1 MKFLNSELQF
11 TINPHNVQ
19 DYISDHTLFDNVD
32 PFIVATG
39 RSRASIEQYSI
50 VVDGC
55 VIDVPREWNF
65 VDVFD
70 LFFKVHFVFDVQ
82 YNSNLRTFLRFFEK
96 FAYNHNSTKITNRIQ
111 EISTQLF
118 QQQR

>member
-1 MKFLNSELQF
+1 MASGPNRA
-11 TINPHNVQ
+11 TIEK
-19 DYISDHTLFDNVD
+19 YF
-32 PFIVATG
+32 
-39 RSRASIEQYSI
+39 I

-55 VIDVPREWNF
+55 VIDVPREWKF

-70 LFFKVHFVFDVQ
+70 LFFKIHFVFNVE
-82 YNSNLRTFLRFFEK
+82 YNHNLRIFLRFFEK

-118 QQQR
+118 HQQRDVIAKNTK